1 MKRVW
6 RLSLPLVLAALLLAA
21 CAPAAVET
29 PPEVPPVADAAP
41 ETEPPEIPED
51 PEELPEGAAPLTAE
65 EIGRVNEAFT
75 PVFID
80 EEANMTW
87 ANPLDSFFACY
98 YRTPEEI
105 DLSVFLEYWFPPPE
119 EENDARDKVSQEEY
133 DALTALED
141 WPFERDRALEDMP
154 VPIHWFPKDRVDRFL
169 TEHAGVTT
177 ADLTAPWASGLF
189 YLEAF
194 QTYYNTTSDFGP
206 GVFQC
211 ESGWYTDEEAR
222 LTGGHSVLTL
232 ENREGTWLIRSF
244 LPEEAVP
251 LTAEE
256 TARVNAAFEPDLE
269 RDGVSVVNPLTCFVS
284 CYYRWREELD
294 LAAFLRHFWPQEEI
308 SGEAEF
314 EALKVAESWP
324 FGDAA
329 REEMLV
335 PIHKYLRADVDACLK
350 EYMGITTEYLG
361 GSYRG
366 PGAEAHSRSETL
378 CYLPEYEAYYNFVSD
393 MDQGCFQCI
402 SGWYSEDTARLW
414 GDASVLTLRNQN
426 GSWYFQSFLPLRAK

>member
-1 MKRVW
+1 MDQVKKIGV
-6 RLSLPLVLAALLLAA
+6 LLLPPLLAILLIA
-21 CAPAAVET
+21 CGQTALPE
-29 PPEVPPVADAAP
+29 EVPPAENTALEAD
-41 ETEPPEIPED
+41 PPEEAED
-51 PEELPEGAAPLTAE
+51 LPEGAVALTAE
-65 EIGRVNEAFT
+65 EIAQVNEAFT
-75 PVFID
+75 PTFERD
-80 EEANMTW
+80 NMLY
-87 ANPLDSFFACY
+87 ANPLDSFFTCY

-119 EENDARDKVSQEEY
+119 EERDARDAVSQEEY
-133 DALTALED
+133 KALTELAD
-141 WPFERDRALEDMP
+141 WPFERDRAREDMP

-169 TEHAGVTT
+169 TEYAGVTT
-177 ADLTAPWASGLF
+177 ADLTAPWTSGLF

-194 QTYYNTTSDFGP
+194 RTYYNTTSDFGP

-222 LTGGHSVLTL
+222 LTGGRSVLTL
-232 ENREGTWLIRSF
+232 ENREGKWLIQSF

-251 LTAEE
+251 LTEE
-256 TARVNAAFEPDLE
+256 EIAQVNAAFVPELE
-269 RDGVSVVNPLTCFVS
+269 RDGLSVVNPLTCFVS

-314 EALKVAESWP
+314 EALKAAEGWP
-324 FGDAA
+324 FGDTA

-335 PIHKYLRADVDACLK
+335 PIHKYLRTDVDACLK
-350 EYMGITTEYLG
+350 EHMGVTTEYLG
-361 GSYRG
+361 GG
-366 PGAEAHSRSETL
+366 PGAKAHSKGETL

-393 MDQGCFQCI
+393 MDQGCFQCT

-414 GDASVLTLRNQN
+414 SADSVLTLRNQD
-426 GSWYFQSFLPLRAK
+426 GSWYFQSFLPLRAES